1 MPSLKYQLFF
11 SQGLL
16 RHQTVFGQQLVR
28 IIFRDQTL
36 LFLSTAVPH
45 ACQTGS
51 LTKAKQALRAGS
63 ALLASRPSTSVAAGS
78 CRLTAAQTLSQG
90 PTAREG
96 AAHLLVSTLPI
107 SSSLLLLVPPA
118 SHHQRT
124 SHLSSKKA
132 PCTTCWSSGI
142 FHTQRIGSP
151 LTEDSQ
157 GKDVDIKLLS
167 GHENTTNYHFVF
179 SQSHGL
185 TPGFCYF

>member
-78 CRLTAAQTLSQG
+78 CHLTAAQTLSQG

-124 SHLSSKKA
+124 SHLSSKKS
-132 PCTTCWSSGI
+132 T
-142 FHTQRIGSP
+142 
-151 LTEDSQ
+151 
-157 GKDVDIKLLS
+157 VYNLLVLW
-167 GHENTTNYHFVF
+167 NF
-179 SQSHGL
+179 SYSDNRKPFNGGL
-185 TPGFCYF
+185 SRERCRHQTLKWT